1 MKFILNGDFSAKNIG
16 TTVVPR
22 DLDPLTIEILDLY
35 SISGISTDQKLIAI
49 DNFILSLKSIGILS
63 TSFASSRVKNMMLP
77 MLALNK
83 SDAIINII
91 TGQSAFLSDTYINY
105 TLGSGITPNT
115 SDLNSVVKLITNM
128 TGKEF
133 SICAF
138 NTTDEIYSGSSKHVF
153 GNLSISGNYLIG
165 KRVSGAG
172 TLPQSYFNKTAV
184 SGDADYNTTSSLLA
198 GSWSEL
204 KTNFLQTGG
213 ISFVSDSKNASDI
226 LSNIYFGTYSAQY
239 TPTTANWGF
248 IIVCDYISQSE
259 MNLLN
264 TSINALFNE
273 LKSL

>member
-35 SISGISTDQKLIAI
+35 SIFGISTDQKLIAI

-165 KRVSGAG
+165 KRISGAG
-172 TLPQSYFNKTAV
+172 TLPQAYFNKTAV
-184 SGDADYNTTSSLLA
+184 PGDADYNTTPSLLA

-226 LSNIYFGTYSAQY
+226 LSNINFGTYSAQY